1 MTNMISPF
9 DTLIKDM
16 REQNQGKFMV
26 SSGLVVTTKLGEM
39 ESNTRELGSSSMSKK
54 GMGCFHDVVMKKK
67 FKVSIQIWED

>member
-26 SSGLVVTTKLGEM
+26 SSGLVVTAKVVEM
-39 ESNTRELGSSSMSKK
+39 ESNTREVRSSSMSKK
-54 GMGCFHDVVMKKK
+54 GVGFVHDVVMKKK
-67 FKVSIQIWED
+67 FKVSIQIWYD